1 MESEMAT
8 ENMPPPGQ
16 ALAEQ
21 FAVWAA
27 ALDGSSLPRELRDSA
42 TTALIDH
49 AGLTVSAR
57 HEDYVGAIVSA
68 WEGEGSCTAFG
79 HARGFDAAGAALI
92 NGTASHGED
101 YDDTFEGTPVHTSAV
116 IVPAV
121 LAACERYGRTGED
134 ALRGIAVGA
143 ELMCRMAIVA
153 PTAQH
158 RAGFH
163 PTAIIGAL
171 GAAAGVGTAL
181 RLSPA
186 QMVDALGIAASF
198 ASGIIEYLAEGTWTK
213 RIHPG
218 WAAQSGLRAALLG
231 RAGFKG
237 PRSVFEG
244 EHGFFYAFGVPEIA
258 RDFSQITSGLGQ
270 DWKAARIAF
279 KPYACGTMVQPFID
293 CAIRLAR
300 EGVRAEDVDDV
311 LCKVGEG
318 TVHRLWEPLME
329 KRRPSSPYSAKF
341 SVPFGVAVG
350 FVDHAAGLGQFTD
363 QRIADPAVLALAGK
377 VRYEI
382 DPEDEYPR
390 NYTGTVI
397 VRLKDGSVRSAHQ
410 PHMRGGAREPLGRA
424 EILAKFRAN
433 TQYGGWTDV
442 QAEALAQWCERLFEA
457 PGLAGIERFRV

>member
-1 MESEMAT
+1 MAK
-8 ENMPPPGQ
+8 ENTPPAGQ
-16 ALAEQ
+16 AIAEQ
-21 FAVWAA
+21 FAAWACGLDNA
-27 ALDGSSLPRELRDSA
+27 AMPKELQETA
-42 TTALIDH
+42 TSALIDH
-49 AGLTVSAR
+49 VGLSVSAR
-57 HEDYVGAIVSA
+57 HEDYVQAIVSS
-68 WEGEGSCTAFG
+68 WEGEGACTAFG
-79 HARGFDAAGAALI
+79 HARGFDAAGAALV

-101 YDDTFEGTPVHTSAV
+101 YDDTFEGTPVHTSAA

-121 LAACERYGRTGED
+121 LAACERYGRSGED

-143 ELMCRMAIVA
+143 ELMCRMAVVA

-163 PTAIIGAL
+163 PTAIIGSM
-171 GAAAGVGTAL
+171 GAAAGVGAAL

-186 QMVDALGIAASF
+186 QMVDGLGVAASF

-218 WAAQSGLRAALLG
+218 WAAQAGLRAALFG

-237 PRSVFEG
+237 PRTVFEG
-244 EHGFFYAFGVPEIA
+244 EHGFFYAFGVSEIPP
-258 RDFSQITSGLGQ
+258 DYSKITSGLGEE
-270 DWKAARIAF
+270 WKAARIAF

-300 EGVRAEDVDDV
+300 EGVEPEHIERV

-318 TVHRLWEPLME
+318 TVHRLWEPLAE
-329 KRRPSSPYSAKF
+329 KRRPSTPYSAKF

-350 FVDHAAGLGQFTD
+350 FVDCAAGLGQFTD
-363 QRIADPAVLALAGK
+363 ERIADPQVLDLAEK
-377 VRYEI
+377 VNYEI

-397 VRLKDGSVRSAHQ
+397 VTLKDGSIREARQ
-410 PHMRGGAREPLGRA
+410 PHMRGGAREPLTRD
-424 EILAKFRAN
+424 ELLTKFRAN
-433 TQYGGWTDV
+433 TQYGGWTEP
-442 QAEALAQWCERLFEA
+442 QSEALAQWCERLFDA
-457 PGLAGIERFRV
+457 PDLQGIEKFRG

>member
-1 MESEMAT
+1 MAK
-8 ENMPPPGQ
+8 ENAPPPGQ
-16 ALAEQ
+16 AIAEQ
-21 FAVWAA
+21 FAAWAC
-27 ALDGSSLPRELRDSA
+27 ALDGASLPSELREIA
-42 TTALIDH
+42 TSALIDH
-49 AGLTVSAR
+49 AGLSVSAR
-57 HEDYVGAIVSA
+57 HEEYVQAIVSA
-68 WEGEGSCTAFG
+68 WEGKGGCTAFG
-79 HARGFDAAGAALI
+79 HAQGFDAAGAALV

-121 LAACERYGRTGED
+121 LAACERYGRSGED

-181 RLSPA
+181 RLTPT
-186 QMVDALGIAASF
+186 QMVDSLGVAASF

-218 WAAQSGLRAALLG
+218 WAAQAGLRAALFG

-237 PRSVFEG
+237 PRTVFEG

-258 RDFSQITSGLGQ
+258 ADFSRITSGLG
-270 DWKAARIAF
+270 DEWKAARIAF

-300 EGVRAEDVDDV
+300 EGVGADQIEDV

-318 TVHRLWEPLME
+318 TVHRLWEPLAE
-329 KRRPSSPYSAKF
+329 KRRPSTPYSAKF

-350 FVDHAAGLGQFTD
+350 FVNRAAGLGQFTD
-363 QRIADPAVLALAGK
+363 ERITDPDVLELAGK
-377 VRYEI
+377 VHYEI
-382 DPEDEYPR
+382 DPNDEYPR

-397 VRLKDGSVRSAHQ
+397 VTLKDGSTRSAHQ
-410 PHMRGGAREPLGRA
+410 PHMRGGAREPLSRA
-424 EILAKFRAN
+424 EILDKFRAN
-433 TQYGGWTDV
+433 TRYGGWTDH
-442 QAEALAQWCERLFEA
+442 QAEALAQWCERLFGA
-457 PGLAGIERFRV
+457 PNLDGIEEFRA

>member
-1 MESEMAT
+1 MTKEDTPA
-8 ENMPPPGQ
+8 PGQ

-21 FAVWAA
+21 FAAWAS
-27 ALDGSSLPRELRDSA
+27 ALDDSSLPQELRETA
-42 TTALIDH
+42 TSALIDH
-49 AGLTVSAR
+49 AGLAVSAR
-57 HEDYVGAIVSA
+57 HESYIQAIASA
-68 WEGEGSCTAFG
+68 WEGDGACTAFG
-79 HARGFDAAGAALI
+79 HARGYDAAGAALV

-116 IVPAV
+116 IIPAV
-121 LAACERYGRTGED
+121 LAACERHGRTGAD

-163 PTAIIGAL
+163 PTAIIGAI

-181 RLSPA
+181 RLTPA
-186 QMVDALGIAASF
+186 QLVDSLGVAASF

-218 WAAQSGLRAALLG
+218 WAAQAGLRAASLG

-237 PRSVFEG
+237 PRTVFEG
-244 EHGFFYAFGVPEIA
+244 EHGFFFAFGVPEIA
-258 RDFSQITSGLGQ
+258 PDFSRITSDLGQ
-270 DWKAARIAF
+270 EWKAARIAF

-300 EGVRAEDVDDV
+300 DGVRPDDINDI

-318 TVHRLWEPLME
+318 TVHRLWEPLAE
-329 KRRPSSPYSAKF
+329 KRHPSTPYSAKF

-350 FVDHAAGLGQFTD
+350 FVDQAAGLGQFTER
-363 QRIADPAVLALAGK
+363 RISDAEVLALAGK

-382 DPEDEYPR
+382 DANDEYPK
-390 NYTGTVI
+390 NYTGTI
-397 VRLKDGSVRSAHQ
+397 IARLMDGSIRSTHQ
-410 PHMRGGAREPLGRA
+410 PHMRGGAREPLSRG

-433 TQYGGWTDV
+433 TQYGGWTDS
-442 QAEALAQWCERLFEA
+442 EADALKQWCERLFDA
-457 PGLAGIERFRV
+457 QSLAGIDKFRC

>member
-1 MESEMAT
+1 MAK
-8 ENMPPPGQ
+8 ENTPPPGQ

-21 FAVWAA
+21 FSIWAST
-27 ALDGSSLPRELRDSA
+27 LDDASLPQDLRETA
-42 TTALIDH
+42 TAALIDH
-49 AGLTVSAR
+49 AGLAVSAR
-57 HEDYVGAIVSA
+57 HEDYVEAIVSA

-79 HARGFDAAGAALI
+79 HARSYDAAGAALI

-121 LAACERYGRTGED
+121 LAACERHGRTGQD
-134 ALRGIAVGA
+134 ALRGIVVGA
-143 ELMCRMAIVA
+143 EIMCRMAIVA

-163 PTAIIGAL
+163 PTAIIGAI
-171 GAAAGVGTAL
+171 GAAAGVSTAL
-181 RLSPA
+181 RLSPT
-186 QMVDALGIAASF
+186 QFVNALGIAGSF

-218 WAAQSGLRAALLG
+218 WAAQAGLRATSLG

-237 PRSVFEG
+237 PRTVFEG
-244 EHGFFYAFGVPEIA
+244 EHGFFYAFGVPDITPDYS
-258 RDFSQITSGLGQ
+258 RITSGLGTE
-270 DWKAARIAF
+270 WKAARIAF

-300 EGVRAEDVDDV
+300 EGVRPENIEDV

-318 TVHRLWEPLME
+318 TVHRLWEPLAE
-329 KRRPSSPYSAKF
+329 KRRPSTPYSAKF
-341 SVPFGVAVG
+341 SVPFGVAAG
-350 FVDHAAGLGQFTD
+350 LADQAAGLGQFTE
-363 QRIADPAVLALAGK
+363 QKISDPKILALAGK
-377 VRYEI
+377 VRYEV
-382 DPEDEYPR
+382 DPNDEYPR

-397 VRLKDGSVRSAHQ
+397 ATLRDGSVRSAHQ
-410 PHMRGGAREPLGRA
+410 PHMRGGTREPLSRE

-433 TQYGGWTDV
+433 TQYGGWKDM
-442 QAEALAQWCERLFEA
+442 QADALAHWCECLFDS
-457 PGLAGIERFRV
+457 PSLAGIETFRG